1 MNWEEHV
8 QMLEYTNDFEGTYR
22 MSIGAFYALLDAVRE
37 DLTLSF
43 AKSSC
48 STSGNEPIY
57 PELILAMG
65 L

>member
-8 QMLEYTNDFEGTYR
+8 YMLEYTNDFEKTYQ
-22 MSIGAFYALLDAVRE
+22 MSIEAFNNILNAIRE
-37 DLTLSF
+37 DITLSF
-43 AKSSC
+43 AQSTHPTLGNKS
-48 STSGNEPIY
+48 IY

>member
-1 MNWEEHV
+1 MNWEEPVH
-8 QMLEYTNDFEGTYR
+8 MLDYTNDFKGTYR
-22 MSIGAFYALLDAVRE
+22 MSIEAFYTLLDAVRE
-37 DLTLSF
+37 DLTFSF
-43 AKSSC
+43 MQSAC

>member
-8 QMLEYTNDFEGTYR
+8 QMLEYMNDFKGTYR
-22 MSIGAFYALLDAVRE
+22 MSIEAFYTLLVAVRE

-43 AKSSC
+43 VHSAPL
-48 STSGNEPIY
+48 TSGNEPMY